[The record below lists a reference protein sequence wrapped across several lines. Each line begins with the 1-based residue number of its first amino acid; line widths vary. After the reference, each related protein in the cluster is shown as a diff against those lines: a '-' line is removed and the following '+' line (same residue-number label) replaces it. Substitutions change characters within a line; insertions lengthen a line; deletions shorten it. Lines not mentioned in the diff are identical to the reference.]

1 MQDQQLQRKLEQV
14 DIMESQIY
22 GHRTIFPSDYRD
34 MLKFAEVLYLT
45 AGEILEHIKNEAKKE
60 I

>member
-22 GHRTIFPSDYRD
+22 FVNKF
-34 MLKFAEVLYLT
+34 LKSSNPDTKQFR
-45 AGEILEHIKNEAKKE
+45 KKD
-60 I
+60 